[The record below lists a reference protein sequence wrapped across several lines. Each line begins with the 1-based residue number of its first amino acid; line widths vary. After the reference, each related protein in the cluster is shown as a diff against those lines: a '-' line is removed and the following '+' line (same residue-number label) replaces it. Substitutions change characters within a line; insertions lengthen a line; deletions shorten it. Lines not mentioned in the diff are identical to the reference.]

1 MVRFAAC
8 GVTSSIGVTDPRTL
22 KPNKLGLIDCD
33 IHARPKSNADLK
45 PYLSKRWFDHLNT
58 YGIRHRH
65 GFVKGHPYP
74 KSQPANGA
82 RRDSFPP
89 DGSPPGSDLAFM
101 QAQHLDHYGIDFG
114 IMNPLSPTGQ
124 GDQNPDFSAAMAT
137 AANEW
142 QIDLFTARDA
152 RLKASVVVP
161 YEDAAASAAEIR
173 RRAGNK
179 NYAHVLMMSRTAEAH
194 GRRRYWPIYEA
205 ACEAGL
211 PIGIHVFGY
220 AGYAST
226 NTGWASYYIEEM
238 TEHETSCSALVT
250 SMIME
255 GVFERFPTLK
265 VVLIESGVTWLPP
278 YMWRLSKF
286 WRGVRAGVPWL
297 DRPPPDIVRDHF
309 RLTAQPLDGPDD
321 DTAIERALA
330 HLHCDDLLLYASDF
344 PHWQF
349 DGDAVMPRGI
359 PQRLHRKM
367 MVDNPLATYPRLSA
381 SLVRSGN
388 GA

>member
-1 MVRFAAC
+1 MNAHA
-8 GVTSSIGVTDPRTL
+8 DPRRMT
-22 KPNKLGLIDCD
+22 PNRMGLIDCD

-45 PYLSKRWFDHLNT
+45 PYLSARWFDHLNT
-58 YGIRHRH
+58 YGVRHRH
-65 GFVKGHPYP
+65 GFAKGHPYP

-89 DGSPPGSDLAFM
+89 DGSMPGSDLAFM
-101 QAQHLDHYGIDFG
+101 QAQHLDHYGIDIG

-124 GDQNPDFSAAMAT
+124 GEQNPDFSAAMAT

-142 QIDLFTARDA
+142 QIDLFTAKDP

-161 YEDAAASAAEIR
+161 YEDGLASAAEIR
-173 RRAGNK
+173 RRAGNR

-265 VVLIESGVTWLPP
+265 VVLIEAGFAWLAALG
-278 YMWRLSKF
+278 WRLDRNWK
-286 WRGVRAGVPWL
+286 RLKAEVPHLRKAPSEYIREHFFITTQPMEEPEKPEDLIDIMGWIGW
-297 DRPPPDIVRDHF
+297 DRILF
-309 RLTAQPLDGPDD
+309 
-321 DTAIERALA
+321 
-330 HLHCDDLLLYASDF
+330 ASDY
-344 PHWQF
+344 PHWDF
-349 DGDAVMPRGI
+349 DDPSQVLP
-359 PQRLHRKM
+359 
-367 MVDNPLATYPRLSA
+367 
-381 SLVRSGN
+381 VRIDPADRERFFIGN
-388 GA
+388 AREVYGFK